1 MDYDPAGNSWSA
13 LPESPFRGRTGAVA
27 VWTGTEM
34 IIWGGLGI
42 PNGVQSTD
50 GAAYLPPAT

>member
-1 MDYDPAGNSWSA
+1 VDYDPAGNSWSA
-13 LPESPFRGRTGAVA
+13 LPESPLRGRTGAVA

-34 IIWGGLGI
+34 TIWGGLGI